1 MIFNRIEY
9 RYADNRVYGIP
20 EGETAP
26 VEIVWTDD
34 STGFELHPSEVWAR
48 AEKAL
53 LQEQRD
59 AQIAKEKEGRLNGL
73 IDAVLATHIPYR
85 ICSQLPGWPGTV
97 VVRND
102 IVYLLRK
109 EGYLQ

>member
-1 MIFNRIEY
+1 MITDIEY
-9 RYADNRVYGIP
+9 CAADRKAYGTESGERVEVVYNGSDF
-20 EGETAP
+20 
-26 VEIVWTDD
+26 V
-34 STGFELHPSEVWAR
+34 LHPSVAWAR
-48 AEKAL
+48 AEQAL

-59 AQIAKEKEGRLNGL
+59 AQIAKEKEARLNDL
-73 IDAVLATHIPYR
+73 IDVTLAVHIPYR

-109 EGYLQ
+109 EGYL

>member
-9 RYADNRVYGIP
+9 SYAGNRVYGIP

-26 VEIVWTDD
+26 VELVWTDD

-48 AEKAL
+48 AEQAL

-59 AQIAKEKEGRLNGL
+59 AQIAREKAEHLNRVVDSIL
-73 IDAVLATHIPYR
+73 RDFIPAGT
-85 ICSQLPGWPGTV
+85 CSSIPNWRGTV
-97 VVRND
+97 A
-102 IVYLLRK
+102 LRYALISDLRIH
-109 EGYLQ
+109 GYIQ

>member
-9 RYADNRVYGIP
+9 SYAGNRVYGIP

-26 VEIVWTDD
+26 VELVWTDD

-48 AEKAL
+48 AEQAL

-59 AQIAKEKEGRLNGL
+59 AEIAREKEERLNGL

-85 ICSQLPGWPGTV
+85 ICSHIPGWVGAV
-97 VVRND
+97 VIRDD

>member
-9 RYADNRVYGIP
+9 SYDGRVYGIP

-26 VEIVWTDD
+26 VELVWTDD

-48 AEKAL
+48 AEQAL

-59 AQIAKEKEGRLNGL
+59 AEIAREKEERLNGL

-85 ICSQLPGWPGTV
+85 ICSHIPGWVGAV
-97 VVRND
+97 VIRDD

>member
-1 MIFNRIEY
+1 MITNIEY
-9 RYADNRVYGIP
+9 CAAEFKAYGI
-20 EGETAP
+20 ESGER
-26 VEIVWTDD
+26 VEIVYDGD
-34 STGFELHPSEVWAR
+34 KFVLHPSVAWAR
-48 AEKAL
+48 AEQAL

-59 AQIAKEKEGRLNGL
+59 AEIAREKEERLNGL

-85 ICSQLPGWPGTV
+85 ICSHIPGWVGAV
-97 VVRND
+97 VIRDD